1 MGYSVM
7 ERGLL
12 LTESS
17 ALANPIEVI
26 RHFLSGK
33 ALIRVEKPAW
43 PIQKVKTLALSKRR
57 FSKTFLL
64 SDRRPIYSSCLLK
77 QHSRSCI
84 TCHFPLKERVMMSSL
99 VAVLDFLEE
108 LR

>member
-26 RHFLSGK
+26 RHFLSRK

-43 PIQKVKTLALSKRR
+43 ADTESKDARFVKKEIFKNFLA
-57 FSKTFLL
+57 
-64 SDRRPIYSSCLLK
+64 IG
-77 QHSRSCI
+77 
-84 TCHFPLKERVMMSSL
+84 L
-99 VAVLDFLEE
+99 VADIL
-108 LR
+108 